1 MLITDLL
8 GRGRRELHHW
18 FGSNYRHL
26 REGKFDTTAS
36 SQLRVDR
43 SVDPTRS
50 MGRRDSLLN
59 EKKMWVDF
67 RILENPSPRR
77 NSFSLESPLTFC
89 CYFIK
94 GKTK

>member
-1 MLITDLL
+1 MLGQFSVLKLEHVPKDCNDKADAL
-8 GRGRRELHHW
+8 
-18 FGSNYRHL
+18 
-26 REGKFDTTAS
+26 A
-36 SQLRVDR
+36 VVA

-50 MGRRDSLLN
+50 TGRRDSLLN
-59 EKKMWVDF
+59 EKKMLVDF

-94 GKTK
+94 EKTK